1 MNRLEF
7 NFEMM
12 AVVAVYFLGLVAV
25 GAWAS
30 RKVRTS
36 EDYILAG
43 RNLGFWVFTILIVA
57 SICSGM
63 TILGTSGLGYVTGWP
78 TIWEQVFVPLSA
90 AVCLL
95 LFGTKLHAVG
105 RERGYLTVQDYFADR
120 FYSNNGIRG
129 LSAVTG
135 ILVSLIYMVGQFV
148 AISMVLSWLF
158 GISYHAALM
167 ISALIV
173 TAYVIMG
180 GLYAVAWSSLI
191 QGMMLI
197 VGVLLVGPAVI
208 RSAGGLSSIN
218 AVLAGIDPNFVQPW
232 FPDWYPGAAAPYA
245 GYAFATPI
253 FLVSF
258 FFLLSFGLASA
269 PHVINNVFAARD
281 AKYFKWAPLAAFSVY
296 VVVMYLV
303 KITGFAGRAMETEGQ
318 IALPSGVSNPS
329 DYVFV
334 LGAEHAFPSIISVL
348 IGVIVL
354 AAVMSTTDRL
364 MLTIGTYFG
373 WDIYKRFLR
382 PDARDSTVTFVSRV
396 AVAVAAVL
404 TLILAWSN
412 PPALL
417 AWLIWMGIGL
427 MLACYVAPLL
437 AGLYWR
443 RATREGAIF
452 SMGLGLLGAGVAGY
466 WYQFVHVLPV
476 HFSLYGFALSIL
488 AIVVVSLATAKP
500 SEEVLDGTM
509 TGPYIRK
516 RQARGEGGPGL
527 KR

>member
-1 MNRLEF
+1 VVKELNL
-7 NFEMM
+7 NFEML
-12 AVVAVYFLGLVAV
+12 AIVAVYFLGLMAV
-25 GAWAS
+25 GVWAS
-30 RKVRTS
+30 KKVRSS

-90 AVCLL
+90 AVCIL
-95 LFGTKLHAVG
+95 LFGTKLHAIG
-105 RERGYLTVQDYFADR
+105 RERGYLTVQDYFSDR
-120 FYSNNGIRG
+120 FYSKNGIRG

-148 AISMVLSWLF
+148 AISMGLSWLF
-158 GISYHAALM
+158 GISYHTALM

-191 QGMMLI
+191 QGLMLI
-197 VGVLLVGPAVI
+197 VGVLLVAPAVI
-208 RSAGGLSSIN
+208 RSAGGLTHIN

-232 FPDWYPGAAAPYA
+232 YPSWYPEMAGPYA

-253 FLVSF
+253 FLLSF
-258 FFLLSFGLASA
+258 FFLLAFGLASA

-281 AKYFKWAPLAAFSVY
+281 ARYFRWAPLAAFAVY
-296 VVVMYLV
+296 VVIMYLI
-303 KITGFAGRAMETEGQ
+303 KITGYAGRSMAAEGM
-318 IALPSGVSNPS
+318 ISLPTNVSNPS
-329 DYVFV
+329 DYVFI
-334 LGAEHAFPSIISVL
+334 LGAEYAFPSIISVF

-382 PDARDSTVTFVSRV
+382 PDARDPTITLVSRV
-396 AVAVAAVL
+396 AVAVSAVL
-404 TLILAWSN
+404 TLLLAWSK
-412 PPALL
+412 PPELL

-452 SMGLGLLGAGVAGY
+452 SMGLGLLAAGFAGY
-466 WYQFVHVLPV
+466 WHQFVQPLPY
-476 HFSLYGFALSIL
+476 HFSLLGFVISIV
-488 AIVVVSLATAKP
+488 AIVVVSLATSKP
-500 SEEVLDGTM
+500 SEKVLDQTQ
-509 TGPYIRK
+509 TGLFIR
-516 RQARGEGGPGL
+516 RR
-527 KR
+527 

>member
-1 MNRLEF
+1 VVKELEF
-7 NFEMM
+7 NFEM
-12 AVVAVYFLGLVAV
+12 AAIVAVYFLGLMAV

-30 RKVRTS
+30 KKVKTS

-57 SICSGM
+57 CICSGM

-90 AVCLL
+90 AVCIL

-105 RERGYLTVQDYFADR
+105 RERGYLTVQDYFSDR
-120 FYSNNGIRG
+120 FYSKNGIRG

-135 ILVSLIYMVGQFV
+135 ILVSLIYMVGQYV

-158 GISYHAALM
+158 GISYQTALI

-180 GLYAVAWSSLI
+180 GLYAVAWNNLI

-197 VGVLLVGPAVI
+197 LGVLIVAPAVI
-208 RSAGGLSSIN
+208 QSAGGLTHIN
-218 AVLAGIDPNFVQPW
+218 TVLAGIDPNFVQPW
-232 FPDWYPGAAAPYA
+232 YPNWYPSAEGPYA
-245 GYAFATPI
+245 PYAFATPI

-258 FFLLSFGLASA
+258 FFLLAFGLASA

-281 AKYFKWAPLAAFSVY
+281 NKYFRWAPLAAFSIY
-296 VVVMYLV
+296 VVVMYLI
-303 KITGFAGRAMETEGQ
+303 KISGFAGRVMTTQGQ
-318 IALPSGVSNPS
+318 IILPTGVTNPQ
-329 DYVFV
+329 DYAFI
-334 LGAEHAFPSIISVL
+334 LGAEYAFPSIISVF

-382 PDARDSTVTFVSRV
+382 PDARDSTVTFVSRA
-396 AVAVAAVL
+396 AVATAALL
-404 TLILAWSN
+404 TLAMAWSN
-412 PPALL
+412 PPELL

-427 MLACYVAPLL
+427 MLACYVAPLF

-452 SMGLGLLGAGVAGY
+452 AMGLGLLSAGFAGY
-466 WYQFVHVLPV
+466 WHQFVHPLPV
-476 HFSLYGFALSIL
+476 YFSLYGFAVSIL
-488 AIVVVSLATAKP
+488 AMVVVSLLTSKP
-500 SEEVLDGTM
+500 SDEVLENTM
-509 TGPYIRK
+509 TGLYIRRK
-516 RQARGEGGPGL
+516 
-527 KR
+527 

>member
-1 MNRLEF
+1 VVNGLEL
-7 NFEMM
+7 NFEM
-12 AVVAVYFLGLVAV
+12 VAIVAIYFLGLMAV

-30 RKVRTS
+30 KKVRTS

-57 SICSGM
+57 CICSGM

-90 AVCLL
+90 AVCIL
-95 LFGTKLHAVG
+95 LFGTKLHAIG
-105 RERGYLTVQDYFADR
+105 LERGYLTVQDYFSDR
-120 FYSNNGIRG
+120 FYSKNGIRG

-135 ILVSLIYMVGQFV
+135 ILVSLIYMVGQYV

-158 GISYHAALM
+158 GISYHTALI

-180 GLYAVAWSSLI
+180 GLYAVAWNNLI

-197 VGVLLVGPAVI
+197 IGVIIVAPAVI
-208 RSAGGLSSIN
+208 HSAGGLAHIN
-218 AVLAGIDPNFVQPW
+218 TVLAGIDPNFVQPW
-232 FPDWYPGAAAPYA
+232 FPDWYPEAAGPYA
-245 GYAFATPI
+245 GYAFATPL

-258 FFLLSFGLASA
+258 FFLLAFGLASA

-281 AKYFKWAPLAAFSVY
+281 TKYFKWAPLAAFSIY
-296 VVVMYLV
+296 VVVMYLI
-303 KITGFAGRAMETEGQ
+303 KISGFAGRVMTTQGQ
-318 IALPSGVSNPS
+318 ITLPTGVSNPS
-329 DYVFV
+329 DYAFV
-334 LGAEHAFPSIISVL
+334 LGAEYAFPSIISVF

-382 PDARDSTVTFVSRV
+382 PDARDSTVTFVSRA
-396 AVAVAAVL
+396 AVAIAALL
-404 TLILAWSN
+404 TLAMAWSN

-427 MLACYVAPLL
+427 MLACYVAPLF

-452 SMGLGLLGAGVAGY
+452 SMSLGLVGAGVAGY
-466 WYQFVHVLPV
+466 WYQFVHPLPV
-476 HFSLYGFALSIL
+476 HFSLYGFVLSVV
-488 AIVVVSLATAKP
+488 AMVVVSLATSKP
-500 SEEVLDGTM
+500 SDEVLDDTM
-509 TGPYIRK
+509 TGLYIRRK
-516 RQARGEGGPGL
+516 
-527 KR
+527 

>member
-1 MNRLEF
+1 LNF
-7 NFEMM
+7 NFEMV
-12 AVVAVYFLGLVAV
+12 AIVAVYFLGLMVV

-30 RKVRTS
+30 KKVRTS

-90 AVCLL
+90 AVCIL

-105 RERGYLTVQDYFADR
+105 RDRRYLTVQDYFSDR
-120 FYSNNGIRG
+120 FYSKNGIRG

-158 GISYHAALM
+158 GISYHAAL
-167 ISALIV
+167 ILSALIV

-191 QGMMLI
+191 QGLMLI
-197 VGVLLVGPAVI
+197 VGVLLVAPAVI

-232 FPDWYPGAAAPYA
+232 YPSWYPELAGPYA

-258 FFLLSFGLASA
+258 FFLLAFGLASA

-281 AKYFKWAPLAAFSVY
+281 EKYFKWAPLAAFAVY
-296 VVVMYLV
+296 VVIMYLI
-303 KITGFAGRAMETEGQ
+303 KITGYAGRSMAAEGM
-318 IALPSGVSNPS
+318 ISLPTNVSNPS
-329 DYVFV
+329 DYAFI
-334 LGAEHAFPSIISVL
+334 LGAEYAFPSIISVF

-382 PDARDSTVTFVSRV
+382 PDARDSTVTLVSRL
-396 AVAVAAVL
+396 AVAASAVL
-404 TLILAWSN
+404 TLLLAWSN

-452 SMGLGLLGAGVAGY
+452 SMVLGLVGAGVAGY
-466 WYQFVHVLPV
+466 WYQFVHILPV

-500 SEEVLDGTM
+500 PEEILDHTR
-509 TGPYIRK
+509 TGLFIR
-516 RQARGEGGPGL
+516 RR
-527 KR
+527 

>member
-1 MNRLEF
+1 MKDLNL
-7 NFEMM
+7 NFEM
-12 AVVAVYFLGLVAV
+12 VAIVAAYFLGLIII

-36 EDYILAG
+36 EDFILAG
-43 RNLGFWVFTILIVA
+43 RSLGFWVFTILIVA

-90 AVCLL
+90 AVCILI
-95 LFGTKLHAVG
+95 FGAKLHAIG
-105 RERGYLTVQDYFADR
+105 SERGYLTVQDYFSDR
-120 FYSNNGIRG
+120 FYSPSGIRG

-158 GISYHAALM
+158 GISYHSALL

-180 GLYAVAWSSLI
+180 GLYAVAWSNLI
-191 QGMMLI
+191 QGLMLI
-197 VGVLLVGPAVI
+197 LGVVI
-208 RSAGGLSSIN
+208 VAPMVISSAGGLTHIN
-218 AVLAGIDPNFVQPW
+218 TVLAGIDPNFVQPW
-232 FPDWYPGAAAPYA
+232 FPSWYPGEAGPYA
-245 GYAFATPI
+245 GYAFATPL

-281 AKYFKWAPLAAFSVY
+281 ARYFKWAPLAAFGIY
-296 VVVMYLV
+296 VVVMYLI
-303 KITGFAGRAMETEGQ
+303 KITGFAGRALVAEGE
-318 IALPSGVSNPS
+318 ISLPTGVANPS
-329 DYVFV
+329 DYVFIM
-334 LGAEHAFPSIISVL
+334 GADYAFPSIISVF

-373 WDIYKRFLR
+373 WDIYRRFIK
-382 PDARDSTVTFVSRV
+382 PDATDSVITLVSRITV
-396 AVAVAAVL
+396 AIAGAL
-404 TLILAWSN
+404 TLILAWSK
-412 PPALL
+412 PPELL

-443 RATREGAIF
+443 RATREGAI
-452 SMGLGLLGAGVAGY
+452 SAMVLGLIAAGFAGY
-466 WYQFVHVLPV
+466 WHQFVQPLPV
-476 HFSLYGFALSIL
+476 HFSLFGFVLSIG
-488 AIVVVSLATAKP
+488 AIVVVSLATSKP
-500 SEEVLDGTM
+500 SDKVLDETM
-509 TGPYIRK
+509 TGLYIRK
-516 RQARGEGGPGL
+516 RE
-527 KR
+527 